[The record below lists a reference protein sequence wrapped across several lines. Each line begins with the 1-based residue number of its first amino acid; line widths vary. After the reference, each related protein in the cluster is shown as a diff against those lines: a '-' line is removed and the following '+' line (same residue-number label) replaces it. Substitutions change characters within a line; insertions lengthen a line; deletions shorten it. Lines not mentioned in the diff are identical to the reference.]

1 MKNIKVEDEKRGIRN
16 PDLKTIQD
24 GNLIYE
30 PRFCFGLSEATIP
43 TYLALGMASRRMQA
57 CAFPLACICWV
68 KNTK

>member
-30 PRFCFGLSEATIP
+30 PRF
-43 TYLALGMASRRMQA
+43 
-57 CAFPLACICWV
+57 
-68 KNTK
+68 